1 MSISVVRLIGK
12 IIAWC
17 EYFSSGTNGKVVVT
31 WCSISVVVTWCSIS
45 VVVTWCSISVV
56 VTWCSISVVVTW
68 CSISVMGLM
77 AHIELNHMPS
87 RNQAL

>member
-17 EYFSSGTNGKVVVT
+17 NYFSSGTDGK
-31 WCSISVVVTWCSIS
+31 
-45 VVVTWCSISVV
+45 VV